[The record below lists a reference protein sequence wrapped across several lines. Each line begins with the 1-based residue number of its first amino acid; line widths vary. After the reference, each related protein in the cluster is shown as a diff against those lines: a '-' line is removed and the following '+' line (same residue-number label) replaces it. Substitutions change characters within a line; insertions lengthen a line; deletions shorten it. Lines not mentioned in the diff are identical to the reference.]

1 MLLKSDE
8 TKKKPFKMTKES
20 FLKYLNGNC
29 TEKEFEQFLTWIR
42 EESLTDSGKRM
53 VQEVWDQFEPEDVPV
68 ERIKYNRL
76 LDKIHHQININQHS
90 NQPVIRR
97 LPDRNRIL
105 YIITRAAA
113 ILLLPVL
120 SLLIYTI
127 HSDKKYSGN
136 INDLEVEAPAG
147 FRMNIELGDGTR
159 VWLNHGSK
167 LRYPYR
173 FTGKDRKV
181 FLTGEAYFKV
191 AHNNRI
197 PFIVETN
204 SVEVKATGTT
214 FNVSAYPGENIVE
227 TTLVEGKVILY
238 DKTRNHEI
246 KALSPSECLKFNSE
260 KNKYILESGDIIEKY
275 IAWKDGMLVF
285 KNDSIAEIARK
296 LEQWYNVEVKIT
308 NEKVKEFTCTATFY
322 DETLS
327 QVLDLMSLPSPVSY
341 KLTPLKRLAD
351 GSFSKQSV
359 IIALKK

>member
-1 MLLKSDE
+1 
-8 TKKKPFKMTKES
+8 MTKES
-20 FLKYLNGNC
+20 FIKYLNGNC
-29 TEKEFEQFLTWIR
+29 TEKEFEQFLTWIK
-42 EESLTDSGKRM
+42 EESLTASGKRL
-53 VQEVWDQFEPEDVPV
+53 VQEVWDEFEPEARPV
-68 ERIKYNRL
+68 ERLKYNRL

-90 NQPVIRR
+90 NQPIIRR

-105 YIITRAAA
+105 TVITRAAA

-127 HSDKKYSGN
+127 LSDKIQYSEN
-136 INDLEVEAPAG
+136 SNDLEVQAPAG
-147 FRMNIELGDGTR
+147 FRMNIELGDGTK

-173 FTGKDRKV
+173 FAGKNRKV

-191 AHNNRI
+191 AHNNKV

-204 SVEVKATGTT
+204 NLEVKATGTT
-214 FNVSAYPGENIVE
+214 FNVSAYPDEDIVE

-238 DKTRNHEI
+238 DKARNHEI

-260 KNKYILESGDIIEKY
+260 KNKYTLESGDIIEKY
-275 IAWKDGMLVF
+275 IGWKDGLLVF
-285 KNDSIAEIARK
+285 KNDSIADIARK
-296 LEQWYNVEVKIT
+296 LEQWYGVDVKI
-308 NEKVKEFTCTATFY
+308 KDDRVKEFTYTATFY

-327 QVLDLMSLPSPVSY
+327 QVLELMSLPSPVSY
-341 KLTPLKRLAD
+341 KLTPLKKLAD
-351 GSFSKQSV
+351 GTFSKQDV